1 MTSTLIHLQKKTKI
15 VATIGPATE
24 STEQLEKLLKAGL
37 NVIRMNFSHGDFA
50 EHQRKLDN
58 GRAASKKTGIPV
70 AFLQDLSGPK
80 IRTGRFYNDDA
91 KRVTLK
97 AGQKLVLTT
106 DSKVEGTEDKVY
118 INYEKLP
125 KEAKK
130 GETVLIDDGKIRLT
144 ITDIKGNEVICKVI
158 VGGEVKGKRGVNL
171 PESDLSISA
180 LTDKDKKDLD
190 FAVKNN
196 VDYVAF
202 SFVRRKSEAEELR
215 TILNKRGLKHTK
227 IIAKIETPQA
237 VKNFDEILSVV
248 DGIMVARG
256 DLAVEIPA
264 EEVPLAQ
271 KMMIEK
277 CNQAGKP
284 VITATQMLESMI
296 KSPVPTRAEVSD
308 VANAILD
315 GTDAIML
322 SEETTLGAYPIECV
336 ELMSRIALKVEGDP
350 LHRELNHESD
360 KISVLDVNHSTAD
373 SATRTAHIVGAKYI
387 VALTEYGSS
396 ASFVSRHRAGASIL
410 AMTPNQK
417 TYNQM
422 CLYYGVH
429 PILMKRCSHFDSALK
444 ASRDYLVKNKCAKKG
459 DKVVVVSGV
468 PFSKTEETNLV
479 VVETI

>member
-1 MTSTLIHLQKKTKI
+1 MHLEKKTKI

-24 STEQLEKLLKAGL
+24 SQENLEKLLKLGL

-80 IRTGRFYNDDA
+80 IRTGSYYSDAA
-91 KRVTLK
+91 KRINLK
-97 AGQKLVLTT
+97 AGQKLILTT
-106 DSKVEGTEDKVY
+106 DAKFKEIGDESKIY
-118 INYEKLP
+118 ISYDKLP

-130 GETVLIDDGKIRLT
+130 GETVLLDDGKIRLT

-158 VGGEVKGKRGVNL
+158 VGGEVKGRRGVNL
-171 PESDLSISA
+171 PDSDLSISA
-180 LTDKDKKDLD
+180 LTDKDKKDID
-190 FAVKNN
+190 FGVKNN

-215 TILNKRGLKHTK
+215 AILNKRGLKHTK

-248 DGIMVARG
+248 DGVMVARG

-264 EEVPLAQ
+264 EDVPLVQ
-271 KMMIEK
+271 KMIIEK

-308 VANAILD
+308 VANAVLD

-322 SEETTLGAYPIECV
+322 SEETTLGAYPFECV
-336 ELMSRIALKVEGDP
+336 ALMSRIAKKVENDQ
-350 LHRELNHESD
+350 LHKMLNHESG
-360 KISVLDVNHSTAD
+360 KIEITDVNHSIAA
-373 SATRTAHIVGAKYI
+373 SATDIACVVDAKYI
-387 VALTEYGSS
+387 TTLTEYGSS
-396 ASFVSRHRAGASIL
+396 AAFVSRHRTGVPVL
-410 AMTPNQK
+410 AMTPNEK

-422 CLYYGVH
+422 CLYFGVH
-429 PILMKRCSHFDSALK
+429 PILVKKMNHFDDALK
-444 ASRDYLVKNKCAKKG
+444 ASREYLVKNKMVKKG

-468 PFSKTEETNLV
+468 PFAKTDETNLV